1 MEGVGVFFQ
10 REKDELS
17 KYCSRLEEGNK
28 IHMVSVTRNHF
39 NTNGLLLVDGSGM
52 RGNAGNADVQ
62 SSKVDRNRK

>member
-28 IHMVSVTRNHF
+28 IHMVSVTR
-39 NTNGLLLVDGSGM
+39 TGLCGQSVFRKELNIWNLRKSIGSVW
-52 RGNAGNADVQ
+52 R
-62 SSKVDRNRK
+62 SFLC